1 MVYLQSFSFPFHAHK
16 QPTCTRSSRNQLIGF
31 FFWPK
36 PRSWYPPYWAV
47 GLQGREIFF
56 HAAARSLANPH
67 VWTNSNQLFKTNPIS
82 AKPDRNGTF
91 GSSVLKRFAAPAAW
105 WQHRLA
111 IKLVHDGPAR
121 SVVAGLAS
129 CRHVQHVTVP
139 WTNFETNFSLK
150 KVESA
155 QHLDLPVNLHTWPV
169 SNCRVPFLPNFAT
182 FGWRFCSPAVLWCFS
197 RWKRKEVEGRDREPV
212 FYLPTVCVCV
222 CVGVCVCQCVSVR
235 VLEAKPTQIWTDQPA
250 ILHRS
255 WASACVDTWKK
266 KLKFSP
272 DPPTL
277 VKKKFFYEFKDDWP
291 C

>member
-56 HAAARSLANPH
+56 SRSCTQFGESARLNKLES
-67 VWTNSNQLFKTNPIS
+67 TFKTNPIS
-82 AKPDRNGTF
+82 AKPDRNDTF

-139 WTNFETNFSLK
+139 
-150 KVESA
+150 
-155 QHLDLPVNLHTWPV
+155 
-169 SNCRVPFLPNFAT
+169 
-182 FGWRFCSPAVLWCFS
+182 
-197 RWKRKEVEGRDREPV
+197 
-212 FYLPTVCVCV
+212 
-222 CVGVCVCQCVSVR
+222 
-235 VLEAKPTQIWTDQPA
+235 
-250 ILHRS
+250 
-255 WASACVDTWKK
+255 
-266 KLKFSP
+266 
-272 DPPTL
+272 
-277 VKKKFFYEFKDDWP
+277 
-291 C
+291 